1 MKQRIASFLLL
12 LVAMAWG
19 ASFVFMKDV
28 LDRQSVN
35 SFLFYR
41 FAMAAI
47 VLLIVHPQILRK
59 IDGDI
64 LKHGGIT
71 GIFLGAGFILQTY
84 GLTMTGAAI
93 TGFITGL
100 YVVATPLFEQFF
112 GGQKL
117 GNRVW
122 VSISIATVGLAL
134 LSLKGFSVGLGEM
147 LVLISALCYTGQIIG
162 LSKWS
167 KGRDLWTMAW
177 IQITVVTIM
186 TGIASLL
193 EGFETPPDSEV
204 WAVILF
210 TAIVSTVTAFIIQTW
225 SQAIINSTKAAVIMT
240 MEVVFAALFAV
251 TIGGEVLSLRT
262 LIGGTL
268 VVISMYVIVFHESA
282 KSPAPR
288 ESK

>member
-1 MKQRIASFLLL
+1 MRQKVASLLLL

-47 VLLIVHPQILRK
+47 VLLIIHPQILRK
-59 IDGDI
+59 LNWDNI
-64 LKHGGIT
+64 KTGGIT

-112 GGQKL
+112 GGRKL
-117 GNRVW
+117 GRRIW
-122 VSISIATVGLAL
+122 VSIGIATAGLAL
-134 LSLKGFSVGLGEM
+134 LSVRGFAVGIGEM
-147 LVLISALCYTGQIIG
+147 LVLLSALCYTGQIIG

-177 IQITVVTIM
+177 IQIAVVALM
-186 TGIASLL
+186 TGIASFA
-193 EGFETPPDSEV
+193 EGIETPPDSEV
-204 WAVILF
+204 WAVIIF
-210 TAIVSTVTAFIIQTW
+210 TAIVSTVSAFIIQTW
-225 SQAIINSTKAAVIMT
+225 SQSIIESTKAAVIMT
-240 MEVVFAALFAV
+240 MEVVFSAIFAV
-251 TIGGEVLSLRT
+251 TIGGEILSLRT

-268 VVISMYVIVFHESA
+268 VVISMYVIVFHEGSQ
-282 KSPAPR
+282 KR
-288 ESK
+288 VTVND

>member
-1 MKQRIASFLLL
+1 MRQKVASLLLL

-47 VLLIVHPQILRK
+47 VLLIIHPQILRK
-59 IDGDI
+59 LNWDNV
-64 LKHGGIT
+64 KTGGIT

-112 GGQKL
+112 GGRKL
-117 GNRVW
+117 GRRIW
-122 VSISIATVGLAL
+122 VSIGIATAGLAL
-134 LSLKGFSVGLGEM
+134 LSVRGFAVGIGEM
-147 LVLISALCYTGQIIG
+147 LVLLSALCYTGQIIG

-177 IQITVVTIM
+177 IQIAVVALM
-186 TGIASLL
+186 TGIASFA
-193 EGFETPPDSEV
+193 EGIETPPDNEV
-204 WAVILF
+204 WAVIIF
-210 TAIVSTVTAFIIQTW
+210 TAIVSTVSAFIIQTW
-225 SQAIINSTKAAVIMT
+225 SQSIIESTKAAVIMT
-240 MEVVFAALFAV
+240 MEVVFSAIFAV
-251 TIGGEVLSLRT
+251 TIGGEILSLRT

-268 VVISMYVIVFHESA
+268 VVISMYVIVFHEGSQ
-282 KSPAPR
+282 KR
-288 ESK
+288 VTVND

>member
-1 MKQRIASFLLL
+1 MRQKVAALLLL

-47 VLLIVHPQILRK
+47 VLLIIHPQILRK
-59 IDGDI
+59 LNWDNI
-64 LKHGGIT
+64 KTGGIT

-112 GGQKL
+112 GGRKL
-117 GNRVW
+117 GRSIW
-122 VSISIATVGLAL
+122 ISIGIATAGLAL
-134 LSLKGFSVGLGEM
+134 LSVRGFAVGIGEM
-147 LVLISALCYTGQIIG
+147 LVLLSALCYTGQIIG

-177 IQITVVTIM
+177 IQIAVVALM
-186 TGIASLL
+186 TGIASFA
-193 EGFETPPDSEV
+193 EGIETPPDNEV
-204 WAVILF
+204 WGVIIF
-210 TAIVSTVTAFIIQTW
+210 TAIVSTVSAFIIQTW
-225 SQAIINSTKAAVIMT
+225 SQSIIESTKAAVIMT
-240 MEVVFAALFAV
+240 MEVVFSAIFAV
-251 TIGGEVLSLRT
+251 TIGGEILSLRT

-268 VVISMYVIVFHESA
+268 VVISMYVIVFHEGSQ
-282 KSPAPR
+282 KSV
-288 ESK
+288 KVND

>member
-1 MKQRIASFLLL
+1 MRQKVASLLLL

-47 VLLIVHPQILRK
+47 VLLIIHPQILRK
-59 IDGDI
+59 LNWDNI
-64 LKHGGIT
+64 KTGGIT

-112 GGQKL
+112 GGRKL
-117 GNRVW
+117 GRRIW
-122 VSISIATVGLAL
+122 LSIGIATAGLAL
-134 LSLKGFSVGLGEM
+134 LSVRGFSVGIGEM
-147 LVLISALCYTGQIIG
+147 LVLLSALCYTGQIIG

-177 IQITVVTIM
+177 IQIAVVALM
-186 TGIASLL
+186 TGIASFA
-193 EGFETPPDSEV
+193 EGIETPPDNEV
-204 WAVILF
+204 WAVIIF
-210 TAIVSTVTAFIIQTW
+210 TAIVSTVSAFIIQTW
-225 SQAIINSTKAAVIMT
+225 SQSIIESTKAAVIMT
-240 MEVVFAALFAV
+240 MEVVFSAIFAV
-251 TIGGEVLSLRT
+251 TIGGEILSLRT

-268 VVISMYVIVFHESA
+268 VVISMYVIVFHEGSQ
-282 KSPAPR
+282 KR
-288 ESK
+288 VTVND

>member
-1 MKQRIASFLLL
+1 MRQKVASLLLL

-47 VLLIVHPQILRK
+47 VLLIIHPQILRK
-59 IDGDI
+59 LNWDNI
-64 LKHGGIT
+64 KTGGIT

-112 GGQKL
+112 GGRKL
-117 GNRVW
+117 GRRIW
-122 VSISIATVGLAL
+122 VSIGIATTGLAL
-134 LSLKGFSVGLGEM
+134 LSLKGFAVGLGEM
-147 LVLISALCYTGQIIG
+147 LVLLSALCYTGQIIG

-177 IQITVVTIM
+177 IQIAVVALM
-186 TGIASLL
+186 TGIASFA
-193 EGFETPPDSEV
+193 EGIETPPDNEV
-204 WAVILF
+204 WAVIIF
-210 TAIVSTVTAFIIQTW
+210 TAIVSTVSAFIIQTW
-225 SQAIINSTKAAVIMT
+225 SQSIIESTKAAVIMT
-240 MEVVFAALFAV
+240 MEVVFSAIFAV
-251 TIGGEVLSLRT
+251 TIGGEILSLRT

-268 VVISMYVIVFHESA
+268 VVISMYVIVFHEGSQ
-282 KSPAPR
+282 KR
-288 ESK
+288 VTVND

>member
-1 MKQRIASFLLL
+1 MRQRIASLLLL
-12 LVAMAWG
+12 LVAVAWG

-47 VLLIVHPQILRK
+47 VLLIIHPQIFRK

-64 LKHGGIT
+64 LKYGGIT
-71 GIFLGAGFILQTY
+71 GTFLGAGFILQTY
-84 GLTMTGAAI
+84 GLTMTGAAV

-112 GGQKL
+112 GGQRL
-117 GNRVW
+117 GKRVW
-122 VSISIATVGLAL
+122 LSIAIATTGLAL

-147 LVLISALCYTGQIIG
+147 LVLLSALCYTGQIIG

-167 KGRDLWTMAW
+167 KGRDLWTLAW
-177 IQITVVTIM
+177 VQITVVAII
-186 TGIASLL
+186 TGIASLA
-193 EGFETPPDSEV
+193 EGIETPPDGEV
-204 WAVILF
+204 WAVIIF

-225 SQAIINSTKAAVIMT
+225 SQAIIDSTKAAVIMT
-240 MEVVFAALFAV
+240 MEVVFSAIFAV
-251 TIGGEVLSLRT
+251 TIGGEILSTRT

-268 VVISMYVIVFHESA
+268 VVISMYVIVFHESVK
-282 KSPAPR
+282 KS
-288 ESK
+288 ELKS